1 MNNGLQFESKKNYGS
16 DKSADYVAYPSADQ
30 LFPNSTALGAELLRK
45 LPAYAAQ
52 VASANGN
59 ITKARDIYR
68 FFKIQWDLIFKDE
81 IPVAEILLSASGSA
95 YSSEYWGSV
104 PFSRGSVHLS
114 SADPT
119 APAIIDPKYFM
130 LDFDLHAQ
138 AQAARFIRDIF
149 KTEPF
154 ADMAGAEIT
163 PGLSTV
169 AAGADDKAWSTFI
182 YSKCTCIVRLA
193 ERNLVGMSLLTF
205 RFTRPIKL
213 PPDYHS
219 RHAAQGAW
227 WCCRYIAEGLRNLER
242 SCRGC
247 FRHAFPGLRSPPEH
261 RVCGC

>member
-1 MNNGLQFESKKNYGS
+1 MNNGLQFESKKTYSN
-16 DKSADYVAYPSADQ
+16 DKSADYVSYPSAAQ
-30 LFPNSTALGAELLRK
+30 LFPNSTALGADLLRK

-81 IPVAEILLSASGSA
+81 IPVAEILLSASGAS

-119 APAIIDPKYFM
+119 AAAIIDPKYFM
-130 LDFDLHAQ
+130 LEFDLHAQ
-138 AQAARFIRDIF
+138 VEAARFIREIF

-154 ADMAGAEIT
+154 ADMAGAET
-163 PGLSTV
+163 SPGLSTV
-169 AAGADDKAWSTFI
+169 AAGADDEGWADFI
-182 YSKCTCIVRLA
+182 KSKCTCIIRFA
-193 ERNLVGMSLLTF
+193 ERCLEELPSLTF
-205 RFTRPIKL
+205 HSTRPIKL

-219 RHAAQGAW
+219 CHAAQGAW
-227 WCCRYIAEGLRNLER
+227 WCCRLIAEGLRNLER
-242 SCRGC
+242 SCCRC
-247 FRHAFPGLRSPPEH
+247 FCHAFPGLWSPSEH